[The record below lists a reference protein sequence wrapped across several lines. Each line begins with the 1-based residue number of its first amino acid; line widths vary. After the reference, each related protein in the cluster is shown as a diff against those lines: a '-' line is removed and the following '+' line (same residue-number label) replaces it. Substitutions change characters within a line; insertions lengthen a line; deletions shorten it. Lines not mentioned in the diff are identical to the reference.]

1 MQLQLACRWVFSIVF
16 AEKPFLNCEI
26 GIITHTQR
34 RQATAFPSLLP
45 CPVICRGSQGNLMRK
60 FSFTPKLQWGEW
72 DGLRRVRGRGGG
84 EYRELL
90 NSSWGWPTTPW
101 CVYELSEPRIELR
114 FVWLAR
120 LAVCFNFL
128 PYSAFCTPWDSN
140 IWPVVSPPSVFCQLT
155 LLAFEVGTFRSELFY
170 SLLSSITP
178 TLPLVLLL
186 WLSIYAY
193 AHMFK

>member
-72 DGLRRVRGRGGG
+72 EGLRRVRGRGGG
-84 EYRELL
+84 ELL

-101 CVYELSEPRIELR
+101 CVCELSEPRIELR

-140 IWPVVSPPSVFCQLT
+140 IWPVVSPP
-155 LLAFEVGTFRSELFY
+155 
-170 SLLSSITP
+170 LSFVS
-178 TLPLVLLL
+178 
-186 WLSIYAY
+186 
-193 AHMFK
+193 

>member
-1 MQLQLACRWVFSIVF
+1 M
-16 AEKPFLNCEI
+16 
-26 GIITHTQR
+26 
-34 RQATAFPSLLP
+34 
-45 CPVICRGSQGNLMRK
+45 
-60 FSFTPKLQWGEW
+60 
-72 DGLRRVRGRGGG
+72 RRVRGRGGG

-101 CVYELSEPRIELR
+101 CVCELSEPRIELR

-178 TLPLVLLL
+178 TLPLCICTYVQITLDKSASQTDKKQGEQRRRIPPCPFVPLIATILIKTCLPLQHVGFMRLKSVKEEREGEKRRGKGVGLHWRTQVNEIFNLL
-186 WLSIYAY
+186 
-193 AHMFK
+193 H